1 MITET
6 NQSNQPIT
14 PEATPEV
21 QVPSISSGASMVE
34 LSISVWTGR
43 KLDKSV
49 SAEIT
54 AQKQAAQ
61 GVASVSKKLLGD
73 CAELVAVQKFAAN
86 VRNTHYVMTMP
97 WSDSG
102 MRLLTTAMFFDYH
115 NKMTTA
121 QAEFEG
127 LVDTFLNVY
136 AYEIMQSQAKLGNLF
151 NADEY
156 PSTDSL
162 RSKFKFNIAYIPMPD
177 HGDWR
182 LDINNEA
189 KTIMQDSYRTYYE
202 DKLNTAMADIWQRCY
217 DALNRMSE
225 RLDYKDKDTKK
236 IFRDSLVENVLDIC
250 DLLSKCNVTGDSRME
265 AMRINLENMFSGV
278 TADALREDDYL
289 RMDTKR
295 KVDAVLSNMS
305 W

>member
-1 MITET
+1 M
-6 NQSNQPIT
+6 NQATTVTSSTLGT
-14 PEATPEV
+14 PETHA
-21 QVPSISSGASMVE
+21 PSISSSASMVE

-43 KLDKSV
+43 KMDKSV

-54 AQKQAAQ
+54 AAKQAAH

-73 CAELVAVQKFAAN
+73 CATLTAVQKFAAN
-86 VRNTHYVMTMP
+86 VRNAHYDMTMP

-115 NKMTTA
+115 NKMTAA
-121 QAEFEG
+121 QAEFET
-127 LVDTFLNVY
+127 LVNNFMDEYSYDVV
-136 AYEIMQSQAKLGNLF
+136 QAQLKLGDLF
-151 NADEY
+151 NPNEY
-156 PSTDSL
+156 PTADNV
-162 RSKFKFNIAYIPMPD
+162 RNKFRFNIAYIPMPD
-177 HGDWR
+177 RGDWR

-189 KTIMQDSYRTYYE
+189 KQVMETSYKTYYE
-202 DKLNTAMADIWQRCY
+202 DKLKTAMADVWQRCY

-225 RLDYKDKDTKK
+225 RLDYKDKETKK

-250 DLLSKCNVTGDSRME
+250 DLLSKCNITGDSRME
-265 AMRINLENMFSGV
+265 AMRMQLEGMFSGV

-295 KVDAVLSNMS
+295 KVDDVLSNMS